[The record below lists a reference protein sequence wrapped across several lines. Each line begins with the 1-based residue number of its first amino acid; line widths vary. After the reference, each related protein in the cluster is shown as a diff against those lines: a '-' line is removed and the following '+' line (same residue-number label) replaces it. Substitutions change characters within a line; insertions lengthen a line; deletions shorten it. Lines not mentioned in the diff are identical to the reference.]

1 MKPTPEQLNGAT
13 EELRAIPY
21 FPTADAATIAIA
33 IAIGKFVDD
42 VYRLRWLIDTAVSS
56 MREWKGVA
64 EMRGLY
70 CTRFKPADGVEANC
84 TVAGFTPADSEM
96 GYLQAA
102 SEPKRIEESRKP
114 AVVQA
119 ITGKIQDIAKGKVIS

>member
-42 VYRLRWLIDTAVSS
+42 VSRLRWLIDTAVSS

-70 CTRFKPADGVEANC
+70 CTHFRPADGIEANC
-84 TVAGFTPADSEM
+84 AVPGFTPADSEM
-96 GYLQAA
+96 GYLHDV

-114 AVVQA
+114 EA
-119 ITGKIQDIAKGKVIS
+119 IRALTGKIQEISKEAI